1 MSDGNR
7 YRILIADDDPNI
19 RIALRAALEA
29 EGFEVLDVANGRQA
43 IEWLLHV
50 SVDLAILDLAMPHF
64 DGLEVLSE
72 LRLVRGTSLPP
83 VLILTAYDSVTAAM
97 EAARRGAVG
106 FLSKPITPDALR
118 DAVQN
123 AISQR
128 QSAGEGDQGENY
140 LG

>member
-118 DAVQN
+118 DAVHN
-123 AISQR
+123 AII
-128 QSAGEGDQGENY
+128 QSHSAAEGDQGENY